1 MQNGQGDM
9 NAVKEEEVYLDII
22 KDGKPNYSS
31 RVKIRSNIACSGGDE
46 ER

>member
-31 RVKIRSNIACSGGDE
+31 RANGGDE